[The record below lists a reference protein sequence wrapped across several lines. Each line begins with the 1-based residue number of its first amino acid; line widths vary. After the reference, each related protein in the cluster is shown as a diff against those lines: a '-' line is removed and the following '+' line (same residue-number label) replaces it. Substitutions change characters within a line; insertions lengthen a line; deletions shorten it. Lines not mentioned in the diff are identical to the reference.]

1 MKSKTALTFQ
11 AQNAKE
17 KENTFKK
24 LACEI
29 KKHVVIIHD
38 SVKIKRQ
45 MFMHVVDIHQCNIND
60 VRMSVT
66 RSNSLC
72 NYRTYNIIN
81 SPVCNHLCL

>member
-24 LACEI
+24 PTYEI
-29 KKHVVIIHD
+29 KKHIIIYD
-38 SVKIKRQ
+38 SVKIKCQ
-45 MFMHVVDIHQCNIND
+45 MFMHVVDIHQCNINE
-60 VRMSVT
+60 VRVCVT

-72 NYRTYNIIN
+72 N
-81 SPVCNHLCL
+81 